1 MLDLRS
7 HRKSPY
13 QESLVSHRRSSS
25 RTATRG
31 SSVSLLPLGRLDDEP
46 AATKSTTG
54 RFHSGQTTLSLRTPE
69 RRRLRLFRSTQ
80 KLNQQ
85 QTHIQQQEQE
95 QEQEQQQQ
103 QEQQHVRQHF
113 CEGVAMDTEV
123 EVVEPMSVS
132 AIVDRETSSMDVD
145 VDVDKVPAILRLC
158 PEVLA
163 LIFHYV
169 YVTPVVHRPPAVVV
183 AKSSSSSDTEMQ
195 QEPQAQTLQQ
205 QGQNQQESPV
215 PVAVEEDRSSSL
227 DMSTITPTSSL
238 SSPPSSS
245 LSTSPSTSSF
255 ASTEPT
261 RAGATTETEI
271 ITSDSTTTTT
281 TTNSGASTL
290 TTRRTRKDKR
300 VSLSS
305 VYIQNDLSS
314 MLSLCLTCRTFY
326 PQAIRMLW
334 RQRTLTNF
342 DELTQFY
349 QAIDFSAAL
358 TKRHQKQ
365 RHLLQQQQQQQQELR
380 RLGLGMGYVME
391 EGLFTNKAALRIKS
405 LTLLDMSLG
414 SSLATLPLAAVVA
427 SANASSSLSSSGESA
442 LSSQFFGS
450 SSNHAGG
457 DPASLD
463 LCQGID
469 SLPRTSS
476 TLDDSLAMAGLSK
489 EDATMANTST
499 SSSSSSSSGSS
510 SMSSSSSSSS
520 SALAPHSPA
529 QTRRRHRQ
537 KTASIYSDMVSPRLL
552 HTIAHHCHAL
562 VDLTLCMDKKSTNGI
577 SHNSSA
583 PPAVHQPTIPLSILA
598 GSLLSL
604 KRLALMGLVCD
615 SQQNKTASEL
625 FVFAQNIQPLEQLSI
640 RSCQGIGL
648 ETFVEFA
655 SRSNRRLLSVDF
667 QGLDFKTSQELT
679 DVMAAYAAHCRS
691 VKSVTL
697 SCLNSLAL
705 DGMLEALAYYGA
717 SELQELHVLGHDTLL
732 TPAQI
737 QQQQQQGLAGA
748 PAPGAIPQQEQQ
760 QQPQQQQ
767 PADNNNNADG
777 GVPVPFTQMC
787 HLADANAALSSLTRI
802 PLRRLTLYCPGITDY
817 ALLLYLAQA
826 KQLVD
831 LVLQEPTTMV
841 IHHPQFHN
849 FVQQYHPTG
858 PPPASTSDSDQ
869 STPQALMGSSSFLG
883 LIRARCTGLKYLFMK
898 LTLETAQEWIA
909 QECFRQAGL
918 DKCLYQYRTAT
929 GAPAVVLMWDS
940 RARQNA
946 VADAAGTAAI
956 LA

>member
-7 HRKSPY
+7 HRKRPY
-13 QESLVSHRRSSS
+13 QDSLVSHRRSSS
-25 RTATRG
+25 RTAPRG
-31 SSVSLLPLGRLDDEP
+31 SSMPLLPPGRLDEEP
-46 AATKSTTG
+46 AATKSTTTG
-54 RFHSGQTTLSLRTPE
+54 GFHSGQTTLSPRTPE
-69 RRRLRLFRSTQ
+69 RRRLRLFRTIQ

-85 QTHIQQQEQE
+85 QTQFQQQEQQEQE
-95 QEQEQQQQ
+95 QEQEQ
-103 QEQQHVRQHF
+103 EHVRQSF
-113 CEGVAMDTEV
+113 GEGETMDTEV
-123 EVVEPMSVS
+123 EATEPMPVS
-132 AIVDRETSSMDVD
+132 AIIDQETSSMDVD
-145 VDVDKVPAILRLC
+145 AEQDDDKVPAILRLC

-169 YVTPVVHRPPAVVV
+169 YVTPVVHRPPVVV
-183 AKSSSSSDTEMQ
+183 IAVKPSSSADTEMQQ
-195 QEPQAQTLQQ
+195 QEPQAQTSQQ
-205 QGQNQQESPV
+205 QGQNQQESPM
-215 PVAVEEDRSSSL
+215 ATEEDQSSSQ
-227 DMSTITPTSSL
+227 DMSTTPTSSLSL

-245 LSTSPSTSSF
+245 SSASSF
-255 ASTEPT
+255 SSTET
-261 RAGATTETEI
+261 RAGETTAAAI
-271 ITSDSTTTTT
+271 VTSDTPTTITTTTAG
-281 TTNSGASTL
+281 SGAST
-290 TTRRTRKDKR
+290 TRRTKKDKR
-300 VSLSS
+300 VSSSS

-314 MLSLCLTCRTFY
+314 MLSLCLTCRAFY

-365 RHLLQQQQQQQQELR
+365 RHLLQQQQQQQHELR
-380 RLGLGMGYVME
+380 RLGLGMGYAME
-391 EGLFTNKAALRIKS
+391 EGLFANKAALRIKS

-427 SANASSSLSSSGESA
+427 SANASSSLSASGESA
-442 LSSQFFGS
+442 LSNPFFGS
-450 SSNHAGG
+450 GSNHAGG

-469 SLPRTSS
+469 SLSRTSS
-476 TLDDSLAMAGLSK
+476 ALDDSLAMAGLSK
-489 EDATMANTST
+489 EDATMANASS

-510 SMSSSSSSSS
+510 SLSSSSSSSSS

-529 QTRRRHRQ
+529 QSRRRHRQ
-537 KTASIYSDMVSPRLL
+537 KTTSIYSDMVSPRLL

-562 VDLTLCMDKKSTNGI
+562 VDLTLCMDKKSTSGI
-577 SHNSSA
+577 SHDSTT
-583 PPAVHQPTIPLSILA
+583 PRAVHQPTIPLSILA

-604 KRLALMGLVCD
+604 KRLALMGLMCD
-615 SQQNKTASEL
+615 PQRNKTASEL
-625 FVFAQNIQPLEQLSI
+625 LVFAQNIQPLEQLSI

-648 ETFVEFA
+648 DTFVEFA
-655 SRSNRRLLSVDF
+655 SRSSRRLLSVDF
-667 QGLDFKTSQELT
+667 QGLDFKTSQELA
-679 DVMAAYAAHCRS
+679 DVMAAFAVHCRS

-705 DGMLEALAYYGA
+705 DGTLEALAYYGA
-717 SELQELHVLGHDTLL
+717 SELQELHVLGHNTLL
-732 TPAQI
+732 TPVQI
-737 QQQQQQGLAGA
+737 QQQQQQQQQGLAGA

-760 QQPQQQQ
+760 PQQQEQ
-767 PADNNNNADG
+767 PADNNNPDG

-787 HLADANAALSSLTRI
+787 HLADANAALSSLARI

-849 FVQQYHPTG
+849 FVQQYHPAG
-858 PPPASTSDSDQ
+858 PPPAPTSDGDQ
-869 STPQALMGSSSFLG
+869 ATQQAPGSSSFLG

-940 RARQNA
+940 RARRDA
-946 VADAAGTAAI
+946 VAAASTVAP